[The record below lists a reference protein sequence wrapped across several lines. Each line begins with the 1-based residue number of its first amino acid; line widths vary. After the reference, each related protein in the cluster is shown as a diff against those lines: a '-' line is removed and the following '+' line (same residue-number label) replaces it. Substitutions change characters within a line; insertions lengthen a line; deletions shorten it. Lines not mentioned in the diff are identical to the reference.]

1 MAISRAAI
9 YRYSPNAV
17 SRPEPGFLLDDVS
30 TNFSSGST
38 APFLRATSVGKRY
51 PLFRSPGHRLAR
63 ALLGNFAR
71 KPDEYTALEDINF
84 EIQPGDALAVIGRN
98 GAGKSTLLQIL
109 SGVLEPDTGTVETP
123 ARVAALLE
131 LGSGFN
137 PEFTGREN
145 VFINAAILG
154 IERRHA
160 QERLE
165 EIIAFADIGAYID
178 QPVKT
183 YSSGMFLR
191 LAFSVAINVEPDL
204 LLVDEALTVGDVFF
218 QQKCYARLAEMRARG
233 MSVLLVTHSM
243 ADAAEFC
250 NLGLVLSQ
258 GRVAFAGGGKEAVEY
273 YFHHERETPTGR
285 RTVQIGP
292 QATSQVVV
300 DPGERKRLM
309 RIETTD
315 LAALKQFGQSDVRA
329 IRMLITDE
337 HDEARRVFVQGD
349 WMRVYVDYQTEEEL
363 SLPISGLEILNA
375 RGALVHGRNSL
386 QFDGTPAH
394 VPSNTVLRCVQEVKL
409 DIEVGQYTL
418 DVGIAELP
426 LHVFARRHL
435 LVPTEIAPQ
444 IRLLCHVS
452 GASTITV
459 VHRREGHPCLFSHY
473 GLANL
478 QSHQRHVMMPDE
490 PAAAD

>member
-1 MAISRAAI
+1 MERTPTRPTADAA
-9 YRYSPNAV
+9 
-17 SRPEPGFLLDDVS
+17 
-30 TNFSSGST
+30 
-38 APFLRATSVGKRY
+38 APLLRATGVGKRY
-51 PLFRSPGHRLAR
+51 PLFRSQGHRLAR
-63 ALLGNFAR
+63 ALLGKFAS
-71 KPDEYTALEDINF
+71 KPDEYTALEDISF
-84 EIQPGDALAVIGRN
+84 EIHPGDALAIIGRN

-109 SGVLEPDTGTVETP
+109 SGVLEPDAGTVECP

-154 IERRHA
+154 LDRHQV
-160 QERLE
+160 QERLG

-191 LAFSVAINVEPDL
+191 LAFSVAINVEPQL

-258 GRVAFAGGGKEAVEY
+258 GRIAFAGGGKEAVEY

-285 RTVQIGP
+285 RSVP
-292 QATSQVVV
+292 VVPDAARPAAA
-300 DPGERKRLM
+300 DPVELARLS
-309 RIETTD
+309 RNETTD
-315 LAALKQFGQSDVRA
+315 LKLFKQFGESAVRA
-329 IRMLITDE
+329 LRMLVTDE
-337 HDEARRVFVQGD
+337 HDQPRRVFEQGD
-349 WMRVYVDYQTEEEL
+349 WIRVYVDYQTAEQL
-363 SLPISGLEILNA
+363 ALPISGLQIINA
-375 RGALVHGRNSL
+375 RGVLAHGRNSL
-386 QFDGTPAH
+386 QFDGMPPEVVPA
-394 VPSNTVLRCVQEVKL
+394 NTVLRCVQEVKL
-409 DIEVGQYTL
+409 DVDVGQYTL

-426 LHVFARRHL
+426 ESTFARRHR
-435 LVPTEIAPQ
+435 LVPSEIAPQ
-444 IRLLCHVS
+444 IRLLCHVT
-452 GASTITV
+452 GASTFTV

-473 GLANL
+473 GVANL
-478 QSHQRHVMMPDE
+478 PSQQRHAILPVEFTDPDHGQ
-490 PAAAD
+490 DQC